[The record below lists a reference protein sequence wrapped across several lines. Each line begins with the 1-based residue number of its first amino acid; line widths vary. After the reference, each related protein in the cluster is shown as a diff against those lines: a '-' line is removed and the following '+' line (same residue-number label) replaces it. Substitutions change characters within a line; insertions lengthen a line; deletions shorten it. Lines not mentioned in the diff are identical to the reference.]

1 MDKPLYALLSF
12 KGDRHVNSG
21 GTPGSSFFAVA
32 IKKSGKENQVLRFII
47 TIVKLS
53 FNDWKTKE
61 ESVQKQSTPESH
73 YDYFSTTLEPLFL
86 SKKIKS

>member
-12 KGDRHVNSG
+12 KGDRNVNSG
-21 GTPGSSFFAVA
+21 STPGSSSFAVA
-32 IKKSGKENQVLRFII
+32 IKKSGRKIRYLFRFII
-47 TIVKLS
+47 TVVKLS

-73 YDYFSTTLEPLFL
+73 YDYFSTTLEPLFF
-86 SKKIKS
+86 K